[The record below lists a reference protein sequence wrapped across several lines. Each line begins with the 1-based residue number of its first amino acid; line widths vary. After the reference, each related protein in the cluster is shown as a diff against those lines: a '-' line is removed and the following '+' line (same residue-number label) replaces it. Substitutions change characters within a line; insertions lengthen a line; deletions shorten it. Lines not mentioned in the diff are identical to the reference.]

1 MPRTRSQHLHLS
13 HISFDDSKNMK
24 LLYGIRVTR
33 DFVNKMAMF
42 FLPIFLY
49 KIGSETNLL
58 SFLPFSSFQK
68 GMLAISFYYVIYG
81 AVGASTAIYFGKLL
95 GKIGYQRSFVL
106 SLILRTLMFATLY
119 FANIHPTYI
128 LIASVVDGVN
138 AQLFWPGYFSLLSKT
153 AHKSNM
159 GKDLSLIQ
167 FLLQLV
173 AVISPAISGAIAFIV
188 GFEYLFLI
196 GIAINLLSSV
206 FALMMDVKTH
216 ENNVSFANFLIWIK
230 DRRFLKQGIANAARN
245 TNDTVIY
252 LWPLYIFFLLGSVD
266 RVGYLYT
273 FSLFLAMLFTF
284 FIGKYID
291 HHKNKK
297 PFYLSGGFIS
307 FLWIARTQ
315 VFDVWGIALV
325 DTFDKLATNVY
336 ALFFD
341 SMFMKRG
348 KGHLSD
354 EYFTYLELILN
365 INRVIFWSMFG
376 VFFIFFSSWNSLFIF
391 AGVTVLVGLLISE
404 KKPDYV

>member
-1 MPRTRSQHLHLS
+1 
-13 HISFDDSKNMK
+13 
-24 LLYGIRVTR
+24 
-33 DFVNKMAMF
+33 
-42 FLPIFLY
+42 
-49 KIGSETNLL
+49 
-58 SFLPFSSFQK
+58 
-68 GMLAISFYYVIYG
+68 
-81 AVGASTAIYFGKLL
+81 
-95 GKIGYQRSFVL
+95 
-106 SLILRTLMFATLY
+106 
-119 FANIHPTYI
+119 
-128 LIASVVDGVN
+128 
-138 AQLFWPGYFSLLSKT
+138 
-153 AHKSNM
+153 
-159 GKDLSLIQ
+159 
-167 FLLQLV
+167 
-173 AVISPAISGAIAFIV
+173 
-188 GFEYLFLI
+188 
-196 GIAINLLSSV
+196 
-206 FALMMDVKTH
+206 
-216 ENNVSFANFLIWIK
+216 
-230 DRRFLKQGIANAARN
+230 
-245 TNDTVIY
+245 
-252 LWPLYIFFLLGSVD
+252 
-266 RVGYLYT
+266 
-273 FSLFLAMLFTF
+273 MLFTF